1 MKRWLAC
8 LLALLCLLSA
18 IPALAA
24 QGEVRTTVLIYM
36 SGSDL
41 ERVDGSATADIEEML
56 RANVPVDGPL
66 NVLVETGGSKKWQLD
81 AYPGKKTCLYRISGD
96 DCQMLET
103 MDKRNMGDPDTLSDF
118 LKYGR
123 ENYPAERYIL
133 VLWGHGDGP
142 TGGVCFDELF
152 RDDSLML
159 DEIAASLDDAAQAG
173 QRIDAVIFDACMMN
187 CVDLL
192 YQLGDRTDYI
202 VSSQEST
209 LGSGG
214 RYDLWLS
221 GMASAPETDTLE
233 ICARFAACYVST
245 GKHGRFSQT
254 TTMSVLDSAA
264 APALLRATEALYAQL
279 NTALDSQE
287 DAILAAV
294 SGLVSFGEL
303 DGGPPSGLM
312 DALQLCDALEP
323 FAPQACA
330 ALRSAVEQAVPF
342 HADSGAL
349 ENATCGLTLF
359 LPCAQQTWPGELYD
373 WYQPLSDGSSYAQ
386 LIVRMARAQKGDMAS
401 SFRSF
406 LQDAFT
412 GDSESDAVDDAP
424 AADVHHI
431 WQGLGASGSAASGGS
446 SAVDAHHIWQGLGA
460 SDSAASSGSSY
471 VDAHHIWQGLG
482 ASDSAASSANANA
495 ITGGNHP
502 GGASTSN
509 AVGLIENIW
518 QKLNPAA

>member
-1 MKRWLAC
+1 MKRQLAF
-8 LLALLCLLSA
+8 LLALACMFCSV
-18 IPALAA
+18 PAMAA
-24 QGEVRTTVLIYM
+24 EGAMRTTVLIYM

-41 ERVDGSATADIEEML
+41 ESEDGSATADIQEML
-56 RANVPVDGPL
+56 RANVPADGSL
-66 NVLVETGGSKKWQLD
+66 TVLVQTGGAKKWQLD
-81 AYPGKKTCLYRISGD
+81 GHPDGRNCLYRISGNS
-96 DCQMLET
+96 CQLLEAT
-103 MDKRNMGDPDTLSDF
+103 RRRSMGKPDSLSAF
-118 LKYGR
+118 LEYGR
-123 ENYPAERYIL
+123 KNYPADRYVL

-159 DEIAASLDDAAQAG
+159 DEIAASLDDAARAG
-173 QRIDAVIFDACMMN
+173 QRMDAVIFDACMMN

-214 RYDLWLS
+214 RYDLWLA
-221 GMASAPETDTLE
+221 GMVSAPEMDALE

-312 DALQLCDALEP
+312 DA
-323 FAPQACA
+323 
-330 ALRSAVEQAVPF
+330 
-342 HADSGAL
+342 
-349 ENATCGLTLF
+349 
-359 LPCAQQTWPGELYD
+359 
-373 WYQPLSDGSSYAQ
+373 
-386 LIVRMARAQKGDMAS
+386 
-401 SFRSF
+401 
-406 LQDAFT
+406 
-412 GDSESDAVDDAP
+412 
-424 AADVHHI
+424 
-431 WQGLGASGSAASGGS
+431 
-446 SAVDAHHIWQGLGA
+446 
-460 SDSAASSGSSY
+460 
-471 VDAHHIWQGLG
+471 
-482 ASDSAASSANANA
+482 
-495 ITGGNHP
+495 
-502 GGASTSN
+502 
-509 AVGLIENIW
+509 
-518 QKLNPAA
+518 